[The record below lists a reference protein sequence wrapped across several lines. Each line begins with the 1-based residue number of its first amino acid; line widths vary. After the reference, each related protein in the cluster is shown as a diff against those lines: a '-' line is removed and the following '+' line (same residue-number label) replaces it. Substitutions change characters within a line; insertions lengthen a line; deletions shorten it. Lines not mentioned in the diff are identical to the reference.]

1 MRANR
6 KLRGVLA
13 LALAGGLT
21 ATVVSSAAA
30 ADPIAVSGDNGHGYE
45 VVTGNVTWVDAEA
58 AARAMSWGEA
68 DVCSGHLAT
77 ITSADENAFLV
88 DQFGAAT
95 LLFKWFGGIQPDSD
109 SGTDGWTW

>member
-30 ADPIAVSGDNGHGYE
+30 ADPIAVSGDDGDPTAGLLDADAYQAL
-45 VVTGNVTWVDAEA
+45 VDA
-58 AARAMSWGEA
+58 S
-68 DVCSGHLAT
+68 
-77 ITSADENAFLV
+77 
-88 DQFGAAT
+88 
-95 LLFKWFGGIQPDSD
+95 
-109 SGTDGWTW
+109 

>member
-30 ADPIAVSGDNGHGYE
+30 ADPI

-58 AARAMSWGEA
+58 AARAMSWGQA